1 MPIICSVGNCYI
13 YALSKKE
20 IILIFLHV
28 WDRADGYN
36 ADYVS
41 FMKHIE
47 ISNFLLSWDGD
58 RASSGSRKTQRMNC
72 SRISRCDFSRISRER
87 FFRDLQYKIFPPRWR
102 WDPAKPKGRQTWGS
116 MPQSLLIIYN
126 YGGQD
131 AKLPCLHWFELQMLV
146 MRLMIW
152 PAGANT
158 HDNMIVWNK
167 HPW

>member
-1 MPIICSVGNCYI
+1 MSTWKHADYMLCGQLLYMCSV
-13 YALSKKE
+13 KE
-20 IILIFLHV
+20 RNNLIFLHF

-58 RASSGSRKTQRMNC
+58 RASGSRKTQPMNC
-72 SRISRCDFSRISRER
+72 SRISRCDFSRIWRER

-116 MPQSLLIIYN
+116 MPQSLLIITMMVRMQN
-126 YGGQD
+126 
-131 AKLPCLHWFELQMLV
+131 CLACIDLNCKCW
-146 MRLMIW
+146 
-152 PAGANT
+152 
-158 HDNMIVWNK
+158 
-167 HPW
+167 